1 MKKIFLL
8 SIISVSWAAYA
19 VTYKTSQTFMFTRPI
34 FHSLFAQQ
42 QVWNDIINK
51 EICSGDSTSQA
62 LYMYQKSK
70 PYNKNGAYFL
80 LDCKPCIKV
89 LGDAELLSGVPAYNQ
104 RDVRAEWLDL
114 SSDFNGELSLCPK
127 QEEQA
132 LFLEYNYNLGDVFG
146 LDFFKSWWFDF
157 FIPFVSVKNNINP
170 RGKEELIDSL
180 NKPEWCGARI
190 TPKDLS
196 KFGVPEIRLNLGTTL
211 LNQDG
216 FLCATYTGIAIPTV
230 NKYPSTYLFSPLL
243 GVNGHIAFISG
254 LTMELPL
261 YSNYRNSDI
270 RILFNAKNDWYLAH
284 NQTRTFDLWN
294 KPWSRYLQYRKQG
307 EAETIS
313 GVNLFTR
320 TVEVHPNNMF
330 EIAAA
335 LRGKIH
341 GFYVELGYSLWGHG
355 DERIEY
361 PEKKCDNRLYDLEKY
376 GIAGS
381 TVLDAENN
389 PVYLSASASTI
400 STRIDDPQDLF
411 VSIKARDI
419 FLCSANGRGGVVN
432 KGEVSL
438 AYACQNDSLLGS
450 FGIGAYFEAPVG
462 NTLLKNHGYWAKALF
477 NF

>member
-8 SIISVSWAAYA
+8 AVSSIACSLYA
-19 VTYKTSQTFMFTRPI
+19 VTYKTSQTFMFTRPL
-34 FHSLFAQQ
+34 FHSIYAQQ
-42 QVWNDIINK
+42 QLWNDIINK
-51 EICSGDSTSQA
+51 ELCSGDSTAQA
-62 LYMYQKSK
+62 IYVYQKSK

-89 LGDAELLSGVPAYNQ
+89 MGDDELISGVPAANQ
-104 RDVRAEWLDL
+104 RDVRAEWLGLSDNFTGDL
-114 SSDFNGELSLCPK
+114 CLCPK
-127 QEEQA
+127 QEEQG

-146 LDFFKSWWFDF
+146 LDFFKSWWVDF
-157 FIPFVSVKNNINP
+157 FMPFVWVKNNSNP
-170 RGKEELIDSL
+170 SGKKELIDSL

-211 LNQDG
+211 LNRDS
-216 FLCATYTGIAIPTV
+216 FLFATYTGIAIPTV

-254 LTMELPL
+254 LTMELPI

-270 RILFNAKNDWYLAH
+270 RVLFNAKNDWYLAH
-284 NQTRTFDLWN
+284 HQTRTFDLWN
-294 KPWSRYLQYRKQG
+294 KPWSRYLQYRKEG

-320 TVEVHPNNMF
+320 SIQVHPNNMF

-355 DERIEY
+355 DERLEY
-361 PEKKCDNRLYDLEKY
+361 PDKKCDNQFYELEKY
-376 GIAGS
+376 AIAGS
-381 TVLDAENN
+381 TVLDDNRN

-400 STRIDDPQDLF
+400 STRIDDPQDTF
-411 VSIKARDI
+411 VTLKARDI
-419 FLCSANGRGGVVN
+419 FLCSANGRGGIVN
-432 KGEVSL
+432 KGEASL
-438 AYACQNDSLLGS
+438 GYACQNNALLG
-450 FGIGAYFEAPVG
+450 FVGIGAYFESPIG
-462 NTLLKNHGYWAKALF
+462 NSLLKNRGYWAKAIF